1 MNYCIVNDQNVIENI
16 IVCEND
22 EIATQ
27 FHALPS
33 YATAAIGGAYA
44 PPPVPPTAIEQLEAQ
59 ATYTAIMTDTLIGG
73 KT

>member
-22 EIATQ
+22 EIAAE

-33 YATAAIGGAYA
+33 YATAAIGGIYN
-44 PPPVPPTAIEQLEAQ
+44 PPPPPPTAIERLEAQ
-59 ATYTAIMTDTLIGG
+59 AVYTAMMTDTLMEG
-73 KT
+73 